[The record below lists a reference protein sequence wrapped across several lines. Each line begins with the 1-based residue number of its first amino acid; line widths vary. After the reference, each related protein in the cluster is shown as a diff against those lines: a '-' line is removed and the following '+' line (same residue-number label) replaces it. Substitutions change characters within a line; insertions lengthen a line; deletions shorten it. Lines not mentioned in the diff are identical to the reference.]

1 MACVDT
7 RTAPGDIF
15 FLETSVA
22 LVYGT
27 TGIELRLNSR
37 NLANVERAYKTGET
51 IRDTDDKLRRY
62 NVRFDKDTRE
72 IVFEPNKG
80 EIVRT
85 PEWILFTPE
94 KMAA

>member
-1 MACVDT
+1 MASVDT

-15 FLETSVA
+15 FLSPSQA
-22 LVYGT
+22 NVYGT

-51 IRDTDDKLRRY
+51 IRDADEKVRRF
-62 NVRFDKDTRE
+62 NVRFDSETRE
-72 IVFEPNKG
+72 IVFEPTKG
-80 EIVRT
+80 EIVRS
-85 PEWILFTPE
+85 PEWMIFEPK